1 MRLKQYCKLS
11 PWKKSLELDGL
22 AARFYQAFTDEPTSI
37 SLKQPALPWYPNHIR
52 LPQWARCEA
61 VEVMFELQWTHPS
74 TDDDRSMS
82 CLSKTAVRTQ
92 GSWTNREV
100 MCFRKLDHRDKITKM
115 IGAWKNPRLA
125 LATQHGTI
133 GFDIFPVW
141 LWLWFGA
148 IFPCYVFFSLLK
160 CKYFL
165 CHCFIRSI

>member
-74 TDDDRSMS
+74 RDDDRSMS

-92 GSWTNREV
+92 GSWTNRLV

-125 LATQHGTI
+125 LATQHRTI
-133 GFDIFPVW
+133 YRLWYFSCVALVMVW
-141 LWLWFGA
+141 
-148 IFPCYVFFSLLK
+148 CNFSLL
-160 CKYFL
+160 CFFL
-165 CHCFIRSI
+165 PFEMQIFSLPLFY